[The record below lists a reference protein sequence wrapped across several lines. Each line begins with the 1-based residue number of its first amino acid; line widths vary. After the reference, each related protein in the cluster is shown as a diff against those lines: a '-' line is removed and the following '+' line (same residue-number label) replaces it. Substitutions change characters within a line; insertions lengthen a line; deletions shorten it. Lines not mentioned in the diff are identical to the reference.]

1 MAFAGTNISL
11 SQPDITRKLTERID
25 DLKQKIAAWG
35 KRIRRFTERS
45 RRFNQNRLF
54 QSDQKR
60 LYKSLERP
68 VVCGAGPGPD
78 QANTVA
84 FWRGLW
90 SEPVNHS
97 EGPWTEVVA
106 SQCAS
111 ITPMD
116 PVIITP
122 DDVAEAVR
130 RAPNWKSPGLDGLH
144 HYWLKGFMVCHAVLA
159 RQFQEAL
166 NQKSLPSLFTTGIT
180 HLVPKDQ
187 VTTDP
192 SKYRP
197 ITAKGEETGCLAYRA
212 RMHRLFAELEPS
224 LTVTEQNPADRVR
237 YILRSNIF
245 DVAELERLR
254 REAVPSSDEN
264 ATAEDAVPQMVDAAV
279 NTPVVVD
286 SNDDGTVAQELE
298 LEHMRSTLEEA
309 IVETRSAK
317 VSTAGRA
324 TGHSSAIPAWRRRIE
339 ERIAKARA
347 LIGRLICF
355 RSGNNRPR
363 IVRTVRM
370 AFAGTNIS
378 LSQPDITQKLTER
391 IDDLKQR
398 IAAWGKRI
406 RRYTER
412 STRFN
417 QNRLYQSDQKRL
429 YESLE
434 RPMISG
440 TGPAPN
446 QADTEAF
453 WRGLWSEPVNHS
465 EGPWTEVVASQC
477 AGITP
482 MDPVII
488 TPDDVAEAVRRA
500 PNWKSPGLDG
510 LHHYRLKGMRAASRA
525 RGVAR
530 PPSSPP
536 HPSSPPEGLV
546 SAGSSRTQQAAPAAD
561 GARRMRWSKSMNENA
576 LRAYFRAKWEETGCF
591 AYRAWMHRFFA
602 ELEPSLSVTEQNLA
616 DRVRYILRSNIFGD
630 AELER
635 LRREAIPSSN
645 GNATAGNA
653 APLDA
658 QQTAYVDAAIN
669 IPFVAN
675 SDDDGIVSHELE
687 KMRSIL
693 EESMLETRS
702 MPLENRPRLPRIP
715 LSKRNRAVVRA
726 LNPMLVTYLEA
737 SRDLCETDSI
747 LFGAALAVCR
757 IIGAKLPVA
766 GRATQKSSAIP
777 AWRKRI
783 EDRIAKA
790 RALIG
795 RLTSFRSGNNR
806 PRVMR
811 TVRMAFAGT
820 NISLFQPDIT
830 QKLTERIDDLKQKI
844 AAWGKRI
851 RRFSES
857 SRRFN
862 QNRLYQ
868 SDQKRLY
875 KSLERPEVC
884 GAGPGPDQADTVA
897 FWRGLWSEPV
907 NHSEGP
913 WMEVVAS
920 QSASVTPMDPVTI
933 TPEDLAEAVRIAPNW
948 KSSEL
953 DGLHHYWLK
962 GFVVCHAVLARQ
974 FQEALD
980 QKSPSS
986 LFNTGITHLV
996 PKDQDTTDPSKYCS
1010 ITPMVKSYKFVKCRP
1025 VYENLMS
1032 ELRAMWPQNVDTE
1045 EEYDVIHTAFAELK
1059 LIGKGY
1065 YYSHAGLIIF
1075 FDVPPII
1082 SCIRRAFGENIPQN
1096 LIFPYWF
1103 PFDPHQR
1110 GLFEFLFMTQIW
1122 HSFITMCIL
1131 LAADLF
1137 FYTFLSHIASQLHLL
1152 AIRIKKMFHV
1162 PIDDQLIQEYPL
1174 GKCNKICEENMES
1187 VSENEWEIFY
1197 QKKLVEV
1204 ISRHRALIR

>member
-1 MAFAGTNISL
+1 
-11 SQPDITRKLTERID
+11 
-25 DLKQKIAAWG
+25 
-35 KRIRRFTERS
+35 
-45 RRFNQNRLF
+45 
-54 QSDQKR
+54 
-60 LYKSLERP
+60 
-68 VVCGAGPGPD
+68 
-78 QANTVA
+78 
-84 FWRGLW
+84 
-90 SEPVNHS
+90 
-97 EGPWTEVVA
+97 
-106 SQCAS
+106 
-111 ITPMD
+111 
-116 PVIITP
+116 
-122 DDVAEAVR
+122 
-130 RAPNWKSPGLDGLH
+130 
-144 HYWLKGFMVCHAVLA
+144 
-159 RQFQEAL
+159 
-166 NQKSLPSLFTTGIT
+166 
-180 HLVPKDQ
+180 
-187 VTTDP
+187 
-192 SKYRP
+192 
-197 ITAKGEETGCLAYRA
+197 
-212 RMHRLFAELEPS
+212 
-224 LTVTEQNPADRVR
+224 
-237 YILRSNIF
+237 
-245 DVAELERLR
+245 
-254 REAVPSSDEN
+254 
-264 ATAEDAVPQMVDAAV
+264 
-279 NTPVVVD
+279 
-286 SNDDGTVAQELE
+286 
-298 LEHMRSTLEEA
+298 
-309 IVETRSAK
+309 
-317 VSTAGRA
+317 
-324 TGHSSAIPAWRRRIE
+324 
-339 ERIAKARA
+339 
-347 LIGRLICF
+347 
-355 RSGNNRPR
+355 
-363 IVRTVRM
+363 M

-391 IDDLKQR
+391 IDDLKQK

-406 RRYTER
+406 RRFSEGSR
-412 STRFN
+412 RFN
-417 QNRLYQSDQKRL
+417 QNRLFQSDQKRL
-429 YESLE
+429 YKLLE
-434 RPMISG
+434 RPKVCG
-440 TGPAPN
+440 AGQGPD
-446 QADTEAF
+446 QADIIAF

-465 EGPWTEVVASQC
+465 EGPWMEVVASQG
-477 AGITP
+477 ASVTP
-482 MDPVII
+482 MDPITI
-488 TPDDVAEAVRRA
+488 TPEDVAEAVRRA

-510 LHHYRLKGMRAASRA
+510 LHHYWLKGA
-525 RGVAR
+525 RGAGGIIIIT
-530 PPSSPP
+530 
-536 HPSSPPEGLV
+536 PPEGLV
-546 SAGSSRTQQAAPAAD
+546 SAGSSRTQQAAPAAG

-576 LRAYFRAKWEETGCF
+576 LRAYFRAKGGKTGCL
-591 AYRAWMHRFFA
+591 AYRARMHRFFA

-675 SDDDGIVSHELE
+675 SDDDGIASHELE

-806 PRVMR
+806 PRIMR

-851 RRFSES
+851 RRFSER

-862 QNRLYQ
+862 QNRLFQ

-933 TPEDLAEAVRIAPNW
+933 TPEDVAEAVRRAPNW
-948 KSSEL
+948 KSPGL

-962 GFVVCHAVLARQ
+962 GFMVCHSVLARQ
-974 FQEALD
+974 FQEALN
-980 QKSPSS
+980 QKSLPS
-986 LFNTGITHLV
+986 LFTTGITHLV
-996 PKDQDTTDPSKYCS
+996 PKDQEGLVSAGSSRTQQAAPAAGGARRMRWSKS
-1010 ITPMVKSYKFVKCRP
+1010 MN
-1025 VYENLMS
+1025 ENA
-1032 ELRAMWPQNVDTE
+1032 LRAYFRAKGE
-1045 EEYDVIHTAFAELK
+1045 ETGCLAYRARMHRFFAELEPS
-1059 LIGKGY
+1059 LSVTEQNLADRVRYILRSNIFGDAELERLRREAIPSSNGNAT
-1065 YYSHAGLIIF
+1065 AGNAAPLDAQQTAYVDADI
-1075 FDVPPII
+1075 
-1082 SCIRRAFGENIPQN
+1082 NIPFVAN
-1096 LIFPYWF
+1096 S
-1103 PFDPHQR
+1103 DDD
-1110 GLFEFLFMTQIW
+1110 G
-1122 HSFITMCIL
+1122 
-1131 LAADLF
+1131 
-1137 FYTFLSHIASQLHLL
+1137 IASHELE
-1152 AIRIKKMFHV
+1152 KMRS
-1162 PIDDQLIQEYPL
+1162 ILEESMLETRSMPL
-1174 GKCNKICEENMES
+1174 ENRPR
-1187 VSENEWEIFY
+1187 
-1197 QKKLVEV
+1197 LPP
-1204 ISRHRALIR
+1204 HTP